1 MHIYRLFEQQ
11 QKHHRVR
18 KYRNQ
23 RNQGLVKFDTIV
35 ANVANVP
42 IKHRVFLSSVGYQRL
57 S

>member
-23 RNQGLVKFDTIV
+23 RNQGLVKFD
-35 ANVANVP
+35 
-42 IKHRVFLSSVGYQRL
+42 RVFKVIDYDYIQL
-57 S
+57 